1 VATEMNQNTYHVIA
15 SHSKLVCDNKSQQE
29 RSMDEQEVTVR
40 IYSKDLFIIEKFMEK
55 HGIKKNA
62 DGIRVAIEYAN
73 AHGALK

>member
-1 VATEMNQNTYHVIA
+1 ME
-15 SHSKLVCDNKSQQE
+15 
-29 RSMDEQEVTVR
+29 EQEVTVR
-40 IYSKDLFIIEKFMEK
+40 IYSKDLFVIGKFMEK